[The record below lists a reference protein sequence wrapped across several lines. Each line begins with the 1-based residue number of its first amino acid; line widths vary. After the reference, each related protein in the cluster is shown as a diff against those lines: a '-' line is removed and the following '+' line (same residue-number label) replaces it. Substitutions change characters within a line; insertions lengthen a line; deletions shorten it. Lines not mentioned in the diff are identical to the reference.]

1 MNHVTDT
8 KLIFYQ
14 PKLRRVSIQ
23 KTKTKKKLK
32 AKSKQ
37 RSLESQRYL
46 AMKKLFDNFKI
57 LIIKSV
63 DLPDTEVQSLA
74 EILQQYSV
82 EYEVLENG
90 SSIDKEELITK
101 EFTHIL
107 SNNINFELYSFA
119 QENMIPV
126 STSDFIYK
134 TVELQRQPPIRPFS
148 PDPKHVLKDIHV
160 CVGGLP
166 LSDKE
171 AIFGGVRALGGCF
184 SDTLNKFVTHLISTD
199 SDEDCCIAVN
209 SIEDCKIKIVLP
221 NWIDDCLKL
230 RKKLD
235 ETPYLLEDGGSVI
248 EQQEKLKEM
257 DVVNKD
263 AKSIK
268 AQAKFLNNKRF
279 YIGKDLELTQRSH
292 DLIVVLIE
300 NSGGVVENR
309 LNDAQF
315 YIGKFRD
322 GDEYRKASRT
332 GLNVGN
338 LNWIYWMVEHQ
349 KYISPYLK
357 LLHYPYVRHG
367 MPQMKKFVI
376 ASTNYSGDARF
387 YILKLVEALGA
398 EFTTSLKQR
407 NTHLITATP
416 VGAKYNAAKKWGNI
430 SVVNH
435 LWLEETY
442 ASWKLQSA
450 SHPRYSHFP
459 RSLEMS
465 DIVGETP
472 LDIEVLKHFYDDGN
486 SDYSANV
493 IEDSEGEDEHASA
506 VITSFRKV
514 LVPKKPSEVNAPGPI
529 EESTRTPSKEDSQ
542 KKTSLKEVSPAPTS
556 APKTPAQISK
566 TPAAKIASTPDS
578 SAASIR
584 ASSGRKAKDKAAAK
598 LHENMEELNYFQKQH
613 RSKDIPMLPQEIEER
628 KRKRALE
635 ESEKKKRQS
644 PSSAGS
650 VEAEVKEEQ
659 PENKDSKAEA
669 PKPKKAKKSSSPVP
683 TENPYNITAIAT
695 GWDVNF
701 NRADTQ
707 ILHNLGITLHKEF
720 KKNINAII
728 SPKFMRTEKFLTGL
742 SYKLDYIISPLFLQ
756 EVISE
761 FKSNPNDLKKL
772 PKVEEF
778 SIDKLNPTSVKE
790 LTSISLSK
798 LMNKSKTRINS
809 YDRIFEDMSFNITP
823 KIPGGAATVQ
833 KILKAH
839 GAKNVNVIKT
849 VKDLKNLKS
858 LVKSNDESYVLIS
871 SEKNHGDKF
880 QTILK
885 DENQHG
891 KVIEWNWVIDS
902 IFNMEIND
910 KKNVLF
916 SN

>member
-1 MNHVTDT
+1 
-8 KLIFYQ
+8 
-14 PKLRRVSIQ
+14 
-23 KTKTKKKLK
+23 
-32 AKSKQ
+32 
-37 RSLESQRYL
+37 
-46 AMKKLFDNFKI
+46 
-57 LIIKSV
+57 
-63 DLPDTEVQSLA
+63 
-74 EILQQYSV
+74 
-82 EYEVLENG
+82 
-90 SSIDKEELITK
+90 
-101 EFTHIL
+101 
-107 SNNINFELYSFA
+107 
-119 QENMIPV
+119 
-126 STSDFIYK
+126 
-134 TVELQRQPPIRPFS
+134 
-148 PDPKHVLKDIHV
+148 
-160 CVGGLP
+160 
-166 LSDKE
+166 
-171 AIFGGVRALGGCF
+171 
-184 SDTLNKFVTHLISTD
+184 
-199 SDEDCCIAVN
+199 
-209 SIEDCKIKIVLP
+209 
-221 NWIDDCLKL
+221 
-230 RKKLD
+230 
-235 ETPYLLEDGGSVI
+235 
-248 EQQEKLKEM
+248 
-257 DVVNKD
+257 
-263 AKSIK
+263 
-268 AQAKFLNNKRF
+268 
-279 YIGKDLELTQRSH
+279 
-292 DLIVVLIE
+292 
-300 NSGGVVENR
+300 
-309 LNDAQF
+309 
-315 YIGKFRD
+315 
-322 GDEYRKASRT
+322 
-332 GLNVGN
+332 
-338 LNWIYWMVEHQ
+338 
-349 KYISPYLK
+349 
-357 LLHYPYVRHG
+357 
-367 MPQMKKFVI
+367 
-376 ASTNYSGDARF
+376 
-387 YILKLVEALGA
+387 
-398 EFTTSLKQR
+398 
-407 NTHLITATP
+407 
-416 VGAKYNAAKKWGNI
+416 
-430 SVVNH
+430 
-435 LWLEETY
+435 
-442 ASWKLQSA
+442 
-450 SHPRYSHFP
+450 
-459 RSLEMS
+459 
-465 DIVGETP
+465 
-472 LDIEVLKHFYDDGN
+472 
-486 SDYSANV
+486 
-493 IEDSEGEDEHASA
+493 
-506 VITSFRKV
+506 
-514 LVPKKPSEVNAPGPI
+514 
-529 EESTRTPSKEDSQ
+529 
-542 KKTSLKEVSPAPTS
+542 
-556 APKTPAQISK
+556 
-566 TPAAKIASTPDS
+566 
-578 SAASIR
+578 
-584 ASSGRKAKDKAAAK
+584 
-598 LHENMEELNYFQKQH
+598 
-613 RSKDIPMLPQEIEER
+613 MLPQEIEER

-756 EVISE
+756 ELISE